1 MPEPWEFVVIVAL
14 AYSFAV
20 MLSYIQWV
28 SDDSNFDPEFKPW
41 TGLFGSEVFPRVRPK
56 NANRARTCA
65 PTGRSR

>member
-28 SDDSNFDPEFKPW
+28 SDDSNLHPEFKPW
-41 TGLFGSEVFPRVRPK
+41 TGLFGSEVFP
-56 NANRARTCA
+56 T
-65 PTGRSR
+65 RSTKM